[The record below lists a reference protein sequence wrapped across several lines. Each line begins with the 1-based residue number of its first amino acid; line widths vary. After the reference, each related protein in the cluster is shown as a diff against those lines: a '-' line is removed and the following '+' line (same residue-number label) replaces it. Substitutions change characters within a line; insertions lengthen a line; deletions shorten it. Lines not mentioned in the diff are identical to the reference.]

1 MSSQGHEIYRGIR
14 RRQETKKPPV
24 CFADKADYR
33 RYGREGEQHAGNRRV
48 CDSMSVAPPE
58 RHAAADPMEE
68 VRSGGALMV
77 ASNVLTTVVPILG
90 IMLLWEV
97 AVRLS
102 HVPPAILPPLSNIFL
117 AIWTMAYEGTLWRDV
132 SATLSRLIKSAV
144 LGMFFGTIIGVLM
157 GYFRWWERALV
168 APMNFLLAI
177 PGTALFPLSMI
188 WFGLTDLAII
198 SILIY
203 EVTLT
208 VMLNTWTGVKTV
220 DLSLI
225 RAGRA
230 FGVSRF
236 GLFWR
241 VLIPAA
247 LPSII
252 AGYRQGFSRAWRI
265 LVVAEMLVSVSAG
278 LGYRIY
284 WAQEY
289 FNSEIVFGSL
299 FVVGIVGLLIERVF
313 LRTLEVMT
321 IERWGIMRD
330 SG

>member
-1 MSSQGHEIYRGIR
+1 MAITNTIQGP
-14 RRQETKKPPV
+14 Q
-24 CFADKADYR
+24 AKA
-33 RYGREGEQHAGNRRV
+33 
-48 CDSMSVAPPE
+48 SLT
-58 RHAAADPMEE
+58 EE
-68 VRSGGALMV
+68 VRFGGGWRIAMQ
-77 ASNVLTTVVPILG
+77 NVLWTIVPLAC
-90 IMLLWEV
+90 IMVLWEI

-102 HVPPAILPPLSNIFL
+102 HVPPAILPPLSKIFA
-117 AIWTMAYEGTLWRDV
+117 AIAKMAYDGTLWRDIA
-132 SATLSRLIKSAV
+132 ATLYRLIKSTAVGIVIGTV
-144 LGMFFGTIIGVLM
+144 LGLLM
-157 GYFRWWERALV
+157 GYFRLWERFLV

-177 PGTALFPLSMI
+177 PGTALFPLAMI
-188 WFGLTDLAII
+188 WFGLTDLAIV

-203 EVTLT
+203 EVALT

-220 DLSLI
+220 DRSLI

-230 FGVSRF
+230 FGASSF

-252 AGYRQGFSRAWRI
+252 TGYRQGFSRAWRI

-299 FVVGIVGLLIERVF
+299 FVVGIVGLLLERVF
-313 LRTLEVMT
+313 LRTLEIIT
-321 IERWGIMRD
+321 IERWGVMRD
-330 SG
+330 

>member
-1 MSSQGHEIYRGIR
+1 
-14 RRQETKKPPV
+14 
-24 CFADKADYR
+24 
-33 RYGREGEQHAGNRRV
+33 
-48 CDSMSVAPPE
+48 MSVATPTEERPADAGSPE
-58 RHAAADPMEE
+58 ET
-68 VRSGGALMV
+68 RSGGALLA
-77 ASNVLTTVVPILG
+77 ASGSLLSTILPIVG

-97 AVRLS
+97 AVRLTN
-102 HVPPAILPPLSNIFL
+102 VPPAILPPLSSIFE
-117 AIWTMAYEGTLWRDV
+117 AVWNMAYAGTLWGDIG
-132 SATLSRLIKSAV
+132 ATLGRLVKSAV
-144 LGMFFGTIIGVLM
+144 VGMIIGTFLGVLM
-157 GYFRWWERALV
+157 GYFKLWERALV

-188 WFGLTDLAII
+188 WFGLTDFAII

-203 EVTLT
+203 EVALT

-220 DLSLI
+220 DLALI

-230 FGVSRF
+230 FGVSGF
-236 GLFWR
+236 ALFSR

-252 AGYRQGFSRAWRI
+252 AGYRQAFSRAWRI
-265 LVVAEMLVSVSAG
+265 LVVAEMLVSVAAG

-289 FNSEIVFGSL
+289 FNTDIVFGSL

-321 IERWGIMRD
+321 VERWGVMRD
-330 SG
+330 LS

>member
-1 MSSQGHEIYRGIR
+1 MSVV
-14 RRQETKKPPV
+14 T
-24 CFADKADYR
+24 
-33 RYGREGEQHAGNRRV
+33 HAGSRL
-48 CDSMSVAPPE
+48 AQPPSPE
-58 RHAAADPMEE
+58 DLH
-68 VRSGGALMV
+68 SGGGIATAAKNAIAL
-77 ASNVLTTVVPILG
+77 VVPILV
-90 IMLLWEV
+90 IMVLWEV

-102 HVPPAILPPLSNIFL
+102 HMPAAILPPLSSIFVAL
-117 AIWTMAYEGTLWRDV
+117 GKMAYNGTLWVDV
-132 SATLSRLIKSAV
+132 SSTLGRLIKSAAV
-144 LGMFFGTIIGVLM
+144 GIVIGTIVGVLM
-157 GYFRWWERALV
+157 GYFRIWERALV

-188 WFGLTDLAII
+188 WFGLTELAIT
-198 SILIY
+198 SILMY
-203 EVTLT
+203 EVALT

-220 DLSLI
+220 DSSLI

-252 AGYRQGFSRAWRI
+252 SGYRLAFSRCWRI

-284 WAQEY
+284 WAREY
-289 FNSEIVFGSL
+289 FDSEVVYASL
-299 FVVGIVGLLIERVF
+299 LVVGIVGLLLERVF

-321 IERWGIMRD
+321 VERWGTMRELE
-330 SG
+330 

>member
-1 MSSQGHEIYRGIR
+1 VAG
-14 RRQETKKPPV
+14 KK
-24 CFADKADYR
+24 
-33 RYGREGEQHAGNRRV
+33 G
-48 CDSMSVAPPE
+48 MSVATPTEEQRTTASSPE
-58 RHAAADPMEE
+58 ET
-68 VRSGGALMV
+68 RSGGALAA
-77 ASNVLTTVVPILG
+77 ASGSLLATILPIVG
-90 IMLLWEV
+90 IMLVWEV

-102 HVPPAILPPLSNIFL
+102 HVPPAILPPLSHIFA
-117 AIWTMAYEGTLWRDV
+117 AIWRMAYTGTLWGDIG
-132 SATLSRLIKSAV
+132 ATLGRLIKSAV
-144 LGMFFGTIIGVLM
+144 AGMIIGTLLGVLM
-157 GYFRWWERALV
+157 GYFKLWERALV

-203 EVTLT
+203 EVALT

-220 DLSLI
+220 DLALV

-230 FGVSRF
+230 FGVSGF
-236 GLFWR
+236 ALFSR

-252 AGYRQGFSRAWRI
+252 TGYRQAFSRAWRI
-265 LVVAEMLVSVSAG
+265 LVVAEMLVSVAAG

-289 FNSEIVFGSL
+289 FNTDVVFGSL
-299 FVVGIVGLLIERVF
+299 FVVGVVGLLIERVL

-321 IERWGIMRD
+321 VERWGIMRD
-330 SG
+330 LS

>member
-1 MSSQGHEIYRGIR
+1 
-14 RRQETKKPPV
+14 
-24 CFADKADYR
+24 
-33 RYGREGEQHAGNRRV
+33 
-48 CDSMSVAPPE
+48 MSVVTPTEE
-58 RHAAADPMEE
+58 REAAVASPEE
-68 VRSGGALMV
+68 VHSGGGLTA
-77 ASNVLTTVVPILG
+77 ASGNFLSTVIPIIG

-102 HVPPAILPPLSNIFL
+102 HVPAAILPPLSNIFV
-117 AIWTMAYEGTLWRDV
+117 AIAKMAYEGTLWGDIA
-132 SATLSRLIKSAV
+132 ATLGRLVKSCV
-144 LGMFFGTIIGVLM
+144 VGMVAGTLLGVLM
-157 GYFRWWERALV
+157 GYFRLWEKALV

-188 WFGLTDLAII
+188 WFGLTDMAII
-198 SILIY
+198 IILIY
-203 EVTLT
+203 EVALT

-230 FGVSRF
+230 FGVSGF
-236 GLFWR
+236 ALFAR

-252 AGYRQGFSRAWRI
+252 AGYRQAFSRAWRI

-321 IERWGIMRD
+321 VERWGIMREL
-330 SG
+330 G

>member
-1 MSSQGHEIYRGIR
+1 MSAV
-14 RRQETKKPPV
+14 T
-24 CFADKADYR
+24 
-33 RYGREGEQHAGNRRV
+33 
-48 CDSMSVAPPE
+48 PE
-58 RHAAADPMEE
+58 RHAAAASLEE
-68 VRSGGALMV
+68 VRSGGALMA
-77 ASNVLTTVVPILG
+77 ASGNFLSTVIPIFG
-90 IMLLWEV
+90 IMLLWEL

-117 AIWTMAYEGTLWRDV
+117 AIWRMAYEGTLWQDV
-132 SATLSRLIKSAV
+132 AATLGRLIKSTM
-144 LGMFFGTIIGVLM
+144 LGMFFGTLLGVLM
-157 GYFRWWERALV
+157 GYFRLWERALV

-188 WFGLTDLAII
+188 WFGLTDFAII

-220 DLSLI
+220 DLALI

-252 AGYRQGFSRAWRI
+252 AGYRQAFSRAWRI

-299 FVVGIVGLLIERVF
+299 FVVGVVGLLIERVF

-321 IERWGIMRD
+321 VERWGIMRD
-330 SG
+330 LG

>member
-1 MSSQGHEIYRGIR
+1 MTIATPTE
-14 RRQETKKPPV
+14 E
-24 CFADKADYR
+24 
-33 RYGREGEQHAGNRRV
+33 RRV
-48 CDSMSVAPPE
+48 EASSPE
-58 RHAAADPMEE
+58 ET
-68 VRSGGALMV
+68 RSGGGLLS
-77 ASNVLTTVVPILG
+77 ASGNVLSTVIPIVG
-90 IMLLWEV
+90 VMLLWEI

-102 HVPPAILPPLSNIFL
+102 HVPPAILPPLSNIFV
-117 AIWTMAYEGTLWRDV
+117 AIWKMAVAGTLWGDIA
-132 SATLSRLIKSAV
+132 ATLGRLIKSAV
-144 LGMFFGTIIGVLM
+144 IGMFAGTILGVLM
-157 GYFRWWERALV
+157 GYFRLWEKALV

-203 EVTLT
+203 EVALT

-220 DLSLI
+220 DVALI

-230 FGVSRF
+230 FGVSGF
-236 GLFWR
+236 DLFRR

-252 AGYRQGFSRAWRI
+252 TGYRQGFSRAWRI

-289 FNSEIVFGSL
+289 FNSEVVFGSL

-321 IERWGIMRD
+321 VERWGVMRD
-330 SG
+330 LG

>member
-1 MSSQGHEIYRGIR
+1 
-14 RRQETKKPPV
+14 
-24 CFADKADYR
+24 
-33 RYGREGEQHAGNRRV
+33 
-48 CDSMSVAPPE
+48 MSVVTPE
-58 RHAAADPMEE
+58 RHAAAASLEE
-68 VRSGGALMV
+68 VRSGGALMA
-77 ASNVLTTVVPILG
+77 ASGNLLSTVIPILG
-90 IMLLWEV
+90 IMLLWEL

-117 AIWTMAYEGTLWRDV
+117 AIWKMAYEGTLWQDV
-132 SATLSRLIKSAV
+132 GATLGRLIKSAV
-144 LGMFFGTIIGVLM
+144 LGMFFGTLLGVLM
-157 GYFRWWERALV
+157 GYFRLWERALV

-188 WFGLTDLAII
+188 WFGLTDFAII

-220 DLSLI
+220 DLALI

-252 AGYRQGFSRAWRI
+252 AGYRQAFSRAWRI

-299 FVVGIVGLLIERVF
+299 FVVGVVGLLIERVF

-321 IERWGIMRD
+321 VERWGIMRD
-330 SG
+330 LG

>member
-1 MSSQGHEIYRGIR
+1 M
-14 RRQETKKPPV
+14 TTT
-24 CFADKADYR
+24 A
-33 RYGREGEQHAGNRRV
+33 
-48 CDSMSVAPPE
+48 
-58 RHAAADPMEE
+58 PMEE
-68 VRSGGALMV
+68 RAAAPVSHEESRSGRGLAIV
-77 ASNVLTTVVPILG
+77 AWHLVSTAIPLIG
-90 IMLLWEV
+90 IMVLWEV

-102 HVPPAILPPLSNIFL
+102 HVPPAVLPPVSDIFH
-117 AIWTMAYEGTLWRDV
+117 AVWKMAYDGTLWKDI
-132 SATLSRLIKSAV
+132 SATLGRLVQSAIVGMAAGTV
-144 LGMFFGTIIGVLM
+144 LGVLM
-157 GYFRWWERALV
+157 GYFRFWERMLV

-188 WFGLTDLAII
+188 WFGLTDFAII
-198 SILIY
+198 AILIY

-220 DLSLI
+220 DFALV

-230 FGVSRF
+230 FGVSGL
-236 GLFWR
+236 GLFSR

-252 AGYRQGFSRAWRI
+252 TGYRQGFSRAWRI

-289 FNSEIVFGSL
+289 FNSDVVFGSL

-313 LRTLEVMT
+313 LRTLEVIT
-321 IERWGIMRD
+321 VERWGVMREL
-330 SG
+330 S